1 MGESLPP
8 RDGERIPRRTA
19 PHFEELPEDVGVIE
33 GIMSGGF
40 LNVAIND
47 SNKYGPHAMIALLGV
62 VATITGLAL
71 LALWI
76 I

>member
-8 RDGERIPRRTA
+8 RAGERIPRRT
-19 PHFEELPEDVGVIE
+19 PPDFEELGDEYGVTT
-33 GIMSGGF
+33 GIFHGGF

-47 SNKYGPHAMIALLGV
+47 SNQYGPHAMIALLGV
-62 VATITGLAL
+62 VAIITGLAL
-71 LALWI
+71 LAMWI

>member
-1 MGESLPP
+1 MGGSLPP
-8 RDGERIPRRTA
+8 RDGERIPRRT
-19 PHFEELPEDVGVIE
+19 PPDFEELGDEYGVTQ
-33 GIMSGGF
+33 GIFHGGF

-47 SNKYGPHAMIALLGV
+47 ANQYGPHAMIALLGV

-71 LALWI
+71 LAMWI

>member
-8 RDGERIPRRTA
+8 REGERIPRRTA
-19 PHFEELPEDVGVIE
+19 PDFDELGEDISFLQ
-33 GIMSGGF
+33 GIFHGGF

-47 SNKYGPHAMIALLGV
+47 SNQYGPHAMIALLGV
-62 VATITGLAL
+62 VAVVTGAAL
-71 LALWI
+71 LAMWI

>member
-8 RDGERIPRRTA
+8 RDGERIPRRT
-19 PHFEELPEDVGVIE
+19 PPQYEELPEDVSVIE

-47 SNKYGPHAMIALLGV
+47 ANQFGPHAMIALLGV

>member
-8 RDGERIPRRTA
+8 RDGESIPRRT
-19 PHFEELPEDVGVIE
+19 PPEFDELPEDVGVIE

-47 SNKYGPHAMIALLGV
+47 SNQYGPHAMIALLGV
-62 VATITGLAL
+62 GATVTGVAL

>member
-8 RDGERIPRRTA
+8 RDGERIPRRT
-19 PHFEELPEDVGVIE
+19 PPEFDELPEDVGVIE

-47 SNKYGPHAMIALLGV
+47 SNQYGPHAMIALLGV
-62 VATITGLAL
+62 VATVTCVAL

>member
-8 RDGERIPRRTA
+8 RDGERIPRRT
-19 PHFEELPEDVGVIE
+19 PPEFDELPEDVGVIE
-33 GIMSGGF
+33 GIMTGGF

-47 SNKYGPHAMIALLGV
+47 SNQYGPHAMIALLGV
-62 VATITGLAL
+62 VATVTGVAL